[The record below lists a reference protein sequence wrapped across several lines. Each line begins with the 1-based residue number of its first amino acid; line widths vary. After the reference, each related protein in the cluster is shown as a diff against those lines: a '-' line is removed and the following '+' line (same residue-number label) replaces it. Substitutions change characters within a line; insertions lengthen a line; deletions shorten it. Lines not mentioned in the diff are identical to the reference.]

1 MAEGEQGEGG
11 DAVNRYGGLWDQVVD
26 WSNLVLA
33 AKKAR
38 RVPDAGLIR
47 YAVTDAGDHEELLSA
62 LVALPP
68 RKSAWAWSA
77 SSAAL
82 YPVPFAAPLSS
93 SMTSWT
99 FEADFALCASITSRN
114 PFTRS

>member
-1 MAEGEQGEGG
+1 MG
-11 DAVNRYGGLWDQVVD
+11 DRDTQAVIDVTRRWVAGMVVGL
-26 WSNLVLA
+26 NLCPF
-33 AKKAR
+33 AR

-47 YAVTDAGDHEELLSA
+47 YAVTDAGDHEELLA
-62 LVALPP
+62 ALEAELVALPP